1 MTRASPAPTASPGKR
16 ADAVVLFGVTGD
28 LAFKRL
34 LPALFHLEERGLL
47 GIPVVGVA
55 RRALEHEELRERA
68 RQAVT
73 ASARPGKGDA
83 APDGFPARLRYV
95 GGDYRDHS
103 TYEHLAET
111 LGQVRRPLFYLAVP
125 PSLFEDVVAGLA
137 AVGLADGGRVVV
149 EKPFGRDLAS
159 ARKLNACLERA
170 FCESETYRIDHY
182 LGKEAVENLLVL
194 RFANT
199 LLEPV
204 WNRRYVSSCQIT
216 LAESFGIEG
225 RGAFYEEVGALR
237 DVVQNH
243 LLEVLALACMEPPVG
258 LGADALRNEKAKVFA
273 AMPSL
278 EPQDVIRGQYR
289 GYRAEPGV
297 NPNSDVETFLA
308 AHFRVE
314 SWRWAGVPF
323 LVRAGKR
330 LAATASEVL
339 VEFHSPPRLLFA
351 DPGSPAPHPNHLRF
365 RLGPDEAVTLTLGA
379 RAPGDPLQTRPV
391 DLRFDYSDTF
401 GSEPRDAYERLLNDA
416 IAGDARRFA
425 GKDTVEEAWRV
436 VDQVV
441 ARPGPLHLYEPGS
454 WGPSEADALVGG
466 VGWHAPA

>member
-1 MTRASPAPTASPGKR
+1 M
-16 ADAVVLFGVTGD
+16 TGD

-34 LPALFHLEERGLL
+34 LPALHHLELRGLL

-55 RRALEHEELRERA
+55 RRHLNDEGLRDRLH
-68 RQAVT
+68 QAV
-73 ASARPGKGDA
+73 AARADSATRA
-83 APDGFPARLRYV
+83 APGLVARLRYV
-95 GGDYRDHS
+95 GGDYRDRR
-103 TYEHLAET
+103 TYERLAAT
-111 LGQVRRPLFYLAVP
+111 LRPVRHPLFYLAVP
-125 PSLFEDVVAGLA
+125 PSLFDDVVGGLAAAGLA
-137 AVGLADGGRVVV
+137 DRGRVVV

-159 ARKLNACLERA
+159 ARELNACLRRTFPEEA
-170 FCESETYRIDHY
+170 IYRIDHF

-216 LAESFGIEG
+216 LAESLGIEG

-243 LLEVLALACMEPPVG
+243 LLEVLALVAMEPPVG
-258 LGADALRNEKAKVFA
+258 LGADALRDEKAKVFA

-278 EPQDVIRGQYR
+278 EPGDVVRGQYH

-297 NPNSDVETFLA
+297 APESDVETFVA
-308 AHFRVE
+308 VRFRVE

-323 LVRAGKR
+323 LVRTGKR
-330 LAATASEVL
+330 LAATATEVL
-339 VEFHSPPRLLFA
+339 IEFHPPPRLLFA
-351 DPGSPAPHPNHLRF
+351 DPAGPAPHPNHLRC

-379 RAPGDPLQTRPV
+379 RAPGDPLRTRPV

-401 GSEPRDAYERLLNDA
+401 GSDPLDAYERLLTDA

-425 GKDTVEEAWRV
+425 RQDTVEEAWRV
-436 VDQVV
+436 VDRAVS
-441 ARPGPLHLYEPGS
+441 RPGSLHGYAPGS
-454 WGPSEADALVGG
+454 WGPPEADALVGG
-466 VGWHAPA
+466 GGWHAPA